1 MIAANELR
9 IGNLFYQIDRSNTA
23 HLPITIPMKVLEI
36 NMFNVLACLAD
47 DNPAM
52 MKTIPVISMSDLSP
66 IPLTPEILEKLGFEF
81 DTITFSKSYFLL
93 AGGDNGFDVF
103 NHVNKI
109 KDQDLVLIDTDYS
122 FYKTEHQDK
131 IAPSFNKSNKLILLT
146 DLCPVN
152 YGFNK
157 PHIVTG
163 KQIGRAHV

>member
-47 DNPAM
+47 ENPAM

-93 AGGDNGFDVF
+93 AEGDNGFDVWIGGLSKVKL
-103 NHVNKI
+103 NPI
-109 KDQDLVLIDTDYS
+109 KYVHELQNLFYAITKEELNYS
-122 FYKTEHQDK
+122 
-131 IAPSFNKSNKLILLT
+131 I
-146 DLCPVN
+146 
-152 YGFNK
+152 
-157 PHIVTG
+157 
-163 KQIGRAHV
+163 